1 MVEFI
6 KKYFHE
12 SMHVFELASVVKR
25 DFPECEFEN
34 ATCLVKVVKKVFPKI
49 RARACMFSMFGL

>member
-1 MVEFI
+1 
-6 KKYFHE
+6 
-12 SMHVFELASVVKR
+12 MHVFELASVVKR